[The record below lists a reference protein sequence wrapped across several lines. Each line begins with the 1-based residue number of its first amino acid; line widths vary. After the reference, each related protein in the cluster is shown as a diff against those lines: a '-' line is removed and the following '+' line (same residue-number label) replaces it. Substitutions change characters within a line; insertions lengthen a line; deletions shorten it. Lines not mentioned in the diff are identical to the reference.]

1 MKVLNPLFV
10 LCLVV
15 LISACSSIKVQT
27 DYNTEADFEG
37 LNTYSWLPTYVR
49 AEMNRINVGRIKNA
63 VNNQLGEKGFEI
75 ASSNPDFLVAMHIGV
90 DQNIRVTQEV
100 YTHGPYRRGYWGGG
114 RTYVDQYEEGS
125 IIIDVVNAKTKELIW
140 QGTAKSTLKRN
151 TTREKQAKKINKAIA
166 KLLKDFP
173 PLP

>member
-1 MKVLNPLFV
+1 MKVLNTILV
-10 LCLVV
+10 LCFAMLV
-15 LISACSSIKVQT
+15 SACSSIKVQT
-27 DYNTEADFEG
+27 DYNSEADFVD
-37 LNTYSWLPTYVR
+37 LSTFSWLPTYVR

-63 VNNQLGEKGFEI
+63 VNIQLGEKGFRM

-100 YTHGPYRRGYWGGG
+100 YNRGPYRRGYWGGG

-125 IIIDVVNAKTKELIW
+125 IIIDVVSAKTKELIW
-140 QGTAKSTLKRN
+140 QGKATSTLKRN